1 LAWLASLA
9 QQRRRARQS
18 LSEGLSQQTD
28 SAYQARHAGQGRVC
42 QSGGPKHGE
51 LCERIFCETGSWDVK
66 IRRAKASDAAR
77 CAKISLVRTAEE
89 LKKLL
94 KQDDA
99 EWLVLEDD
107 SGVVVGLGIIHFWAW
122 NKMAW
127 IWDLTVDEAERE
139 KGYGTALLKGM
150 LKAAKR
156 GGARVMMEIGTPNPR
171 AWPLTELLIN
181 NGFRICGTNDRWF
194 ADHKNPTAVFYGY
207 DL

>member
-1 LAWLASLA
+1 
-9 QQRRRARQS
+9 
-18 LSEGLSQQTD
+18 
-28 SAYQARHAGQGRVC
+28 
-42 QSGGPKHGE
+42 
-51 LCERIFCETGSWDVK
+51 VK
-66 IRRAKASDAAR
+66 IRRAKKSDAAR

-94 KQDDA
+94 KQNDA

-107 SGVVVGLGIIHFWAW
+107 SGAVVGLGIIHFWAW

-150 LKAAKR
+150 LKAAKKA
-156 GGARVMMEIGTPNPR
+156 GARVMMDFGTPNPHTCS
-171 AWPLTELLIN
+171 LVQLLIN
-181 NGFRICGTNDRWF
+181 NGFRVCGTNDRWF
-194 ADHKNPTAVFYGY
+194 ADQKNATAVFYGY

>member
-1 LAWLASLA
+1 
-9 QQRRRARQS
+9 
-18 LSEGLSQQTD
+18 
-28 SAYQARHAGQGRVC
+28 
-42 QSGGPKHGE
+42 
-51 LCERIFCETGSWDVK
+51 VK
-66 IRRAKASDAAR
+66 IRRAKKSDAAR

-94 KQDDA
+94 KQNDA

-107 SGVVVGLGIIHFWAW
+107 SGAVVGLGIIHFWAW

-150 LKAAKR
+150 LKAARK
-156 GGARVMMEIGTPNPR
+156 GGARIMMNFGPPNPHDC
-171 AWPLTELLIN
+171 PVCELLVYN
-181 NGFRICGTNDRWF
+181 DFCVCGMNDRWF
-194 ADHKNPTAVFYGY
+194 ADNKNATAVFYGY